1 MKWVLKEMS
10 SLKRIIPI
18 VITIVVCVYLFVYA
32 VMTLKGMSLS
42 EPLGIKL
49 FMLSIGAISIGI
61 MFAMVIAL
69 FRRLR
74 EIKEEEDD
82 DISKY

>member
-1 MKWVLKEMS
+1 
-10 SLKRIIPI
+10 
-18 VITIVVCVYLFVYA
+18 
-32 VMTLKGMSLS
+32 MSLS

-49 FMLSIGAISIGI
+49 FMLSIGAISIGV

>member
-1 MKWVLKEMS
+1 M
-10 SLKRIIPI
+10 KRIIPI

-32 VMTLKGMSLS
+32 VMMLKGMSLS

-49 FMLSIGAISIGI
+49 FMLSIGAISIGV

>member
-1 MKWVLKEMS
+1 MS

-18 VITIVVCVYLFVYA
+18 VITIVVCVYLFVYS

-49 FMLSIGAISIGI
+49 FMLSIGAISIGV

>member
-1 MKWVLKEMS
+1 MS
-10 SLKRIIPI
+10 RLKRIIPI

-49 FMLSIGAISIGI
+49 FMLSIGAISIGAI
-61 MFAMVIAL
+61 SIGVMFAMVIAL